1 MESLSTQPMPL
12 EMVQEVEAELDINDS
27 QINDLV
33 DTPPSPKKK
42 KVKHAKKV
50 VSQEP
55 PSQNQKPNKWMSYLK
70 FSQSDFTNALALLV
84 LFLVLMN
91 NQVTGFLGGY
101 LIIH

>member
-42 KVKHAKKV
+42 KVKHAKK
-50 VSQEP
+50 
-55 PSQNQKPNKWMSYLK
+55 
-70 FSQSDFTNALALLV
+70 
-84 LFLVLMN
+84 
-91 NQVTGFLGGY
+91 
-101 LIIH
+101 